1 MSTAQTLL
9 LGAIAG
15 LTIFLGLP
23 MGRMRGLSPKLKAF
37 FTATATG
44 ILLFLFWDVL
54 SEAIDPVQ
62 GALQAKTWGRFAGV
76 SSIALAGFVAG
87 LMSLVYYDT
96 WMKKRQRKAML
107 GPGAASVAEFSRT
120 HKPGLSAAQWLSV
133 FIATG
138 IGLHNFSEGL
148 AIGQSAAQD
157 LKSLALVL
165 VIGFGLHNATEGF
178 GIVGPLS
185 GEAELPSWRFL
196 GLMGLIGGAATF
208 YPLVTTRALA
218 RPFTYELA
226 DGAAK
231 GAVVSVPLG
240 RSRRRGV
247 VVELVDEAPAGIEP
261 VPIDSVLDEL
271 PPVLVDLAL
280 WVADYYGSTPG
291 RALELIAPVKRK
303 RRKEQAPPGERQAL
317 TDKAEPPELT
327 SEQRAALEPITTALD
342 TGGGHFL
349 LYGETGSGKTE
360 VYLQACA
367 AALERG
373 KTAIVLVPEIALTPP

>member
-1 MSTAQTLL
+1 VSTAQTLL

-15 LTIFLGLP
+15 LTIFIGLP
-23 MGRMRGLSPKLKAF
+23 MGRMRRLSPRLKAF

-54 SEAIDPVQ
+54 SQAVDPVDS
-62 GALQAKTWGRFAGV
+62 AVHAHTWGRFAAV
-76 SSIALAGFVAG
+76 ASIALTGFVVG

-96 WMKKRQRKAML
+96 WMKARQRKAML
-107 GPGAASVAEFSRT
+107 GPGAASVAEFSQA

-196 GLMGLIGGAATF
+196 GLMGLIAGAPTF
-208 YPLVTTRALA
+208 IGTVIGHAWTSENLSILFFALA
-218 RPFTYELA
+218 AGSILYVVIELLNVCRTFSSKSLTA
-226 DGAAK
+226 WGI
-231 GAVVSVPLG
+231 VLG
-240 RSRRRGV
+240 LTLGFAT
-247 VVELVDEAPAGIEP
+247 DF
-261 VPIDSVLDEL
+261 
-271 PPVLVDLAL
+271 VLV
-280 WVADYYGSTPG
+280 
-291 RALELIAPVKRK
+291 
-303 RRKEQAPPGERQAL
+303 
-317 TDKAEPPELT
+317 
-327 SEQRAALEPITTALD
+327 AA
-342 TGGGHFL
+342 G
-349 LYGETGSGKTE
+349 
-360 VYLQACA
+360 V
-367 AALERG
+367 
-373 KTAIVLVPEIALTPP
+373 